1 MFEFVHSVCV
11 LISAAKLIHLQIQSS
26 VFTLGVVANCGKT
39 ISIKLKIGKLLHPHF
54 FFGQNEVL

>member
-26 VFTLGVVANCGKT
+26 VLPSELWQIVAKT

>member
-26 VFTLGVVANCGKT
+26 VFTLGVVANCGKNN
-39 ISIKLKIGKLLHPHF
+39 IYKIE
-54 FFGQNEVL
+54 NR